1 MSPRVPVSALPMPRH
16 GLSIHRSTEQRAY
29 LLGPRP
35 VVDAI
40 GAASGLEVGDCA
52 DDQLGRIDHADEAVL
67 HEAAARAGHHDVP
80 WGCTLCEASRGGTCY
95 AHRRTVTS

>member
-1 MSPRVPVSALPMPRH
+1 MQCSPALW
-16 GLSIHRSTEQRAY
+16 RA
-29 LLGPRP
+29 LAL
-35 VVDAI
+35 VAAFDAI